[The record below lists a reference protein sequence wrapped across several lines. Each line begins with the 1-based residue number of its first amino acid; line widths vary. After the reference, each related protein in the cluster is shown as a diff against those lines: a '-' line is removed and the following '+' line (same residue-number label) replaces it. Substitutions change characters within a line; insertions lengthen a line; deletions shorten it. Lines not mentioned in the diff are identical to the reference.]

1 MSTGATAIAGLAE
14 IIKLLIILYIQSRR
28 QEGAT
33 PEQIEAELA
42 AAKAAFAENKPELI
56 PDV

>member
-14 IIKLLIILYIQSRR
+14 IIKLLVLVYIQSRR
-28 QEGAT
+28 HEGAT

-42 AAKAAFAENKPELI
+42 PAKAAFAENKPGLI